1 MSCASLVFR
10 GVVVAFLSG
19 CIGCVSSHRVIN
31 TGDSML
37 YSVKIES
44 GGQEFDHGYLG
55 SKCCATYSGSMRI
68 ARQPAP
74 ILSWKTTEHGAPI
87 SQAVQLE
94 AEPGGR
100 EVVFEIDGKTAKG
113 RVDTR

>member
-1 MSCASLVFR
+1 
-10 GVVVAFLSG
+10 
-19 CIGCVSSHRVIN
+19 
-31 TGDSML
+31 ML

-44 GGQEFDHGYLG
+44 GGQEFEHGYLPPKAVKG
-55 SKCCATYSGSMRI
+55 YSGSMHI

-74 ILSWKTTEHGAPI
+74 ILSWKTTEHGALI